1 MHYEPVHLHEQEFC
15 LRTLTSEKEIDL
27 AYRFRYRIFCRALR
41 WISPSAPGIDRD
53 RYDDGATLLGVFEES
68 GELRAMVRILPP
80 TRPFML
86 ESDFAPLLA
95 PEHSVRKSP
104 DTVELTRFAVD
115 PSAAQTRGLSQRL
128 SLLLYKGLCHWGQLN
143 AVRYAYLV
151 VEKYFFR
158 AIQLAGFP
166 CRRIGPLHRL
176 PPANVESLAA
186 IFDLNVFVSEARAK
200 RPELEAWLNAAQDQS
215 ARCSIASATA

>member
-1 MHYEPVHLHEQEFC
+1 MHYQPVHLHEQEFC
-15 LRTLTSEKEIDL
+15 LRTLTDEKERDL
-27 AYRFRYRIFCRALR
+27 AYRFRYHVFCRALR

-53 RYDDGATLLGVFEES
+53 RYDDWATLLGVFEES

-95 PEHSVRKSP
+95 PDHAVRKTP

-115 PSAAQTRGLSQRL
+115 PSAAQTHGLSQKL
-128 SLLLYKGLCHWGQLN
+128 SLLLYKGLYHWCHIN
-143 AVRYAYLV
+143 AVRYTYLV

-158 AIQLAGFP
+158 AIHFAGFS

-176 PPANVESLAA
+176 PPANAESLAA
-186 IFDLNVFVSEARAK
+186 IFDMNLFVSEARTK
-200 RPELEAWLNAAQDQS
+200 RPQLEAWLNAAETQS

>member
-1 MHYEPVHLHEQEFC
+1 MHYQPVHLHEEEFC
-15 LRTLTSEKEIDL
+15 IRTVETEREKEL

-41 WISPSAPGIDRD
+41 WIAPSAPGIDRD
-53 RYDDGATLLGVFEES
+53 RYDDWATLLGVFAES
-68 GELRAMVRILPP
+68 GDLRALVRILPP
-80 TRPFML
+80 TKPFML

-95 PEHSVRKSP
+95 PDHDVRKAP
-104 DTVELTRFAVD
+104 DTIELTRFAVD
-115 PSAAQTRGLSQRL
+115 PAAVQTPGLSQKL
-128 SLLLYKGLCHWGQLN
+128 SLLLYKGLYHWCQSN

-166 CRRIGPLHRL
+166 CRRVGPLFRL
-176 PPANVESLAA
+176 PPANAESVAG
-186 IFDLNVFVSEARAK
+186 IFDMKVFRTEARAK
-200 RPELEAWLNAAQDQS
+200 RPQLEAWIGAADAQS